1 MVTVTK
7 TSAVASKEW
16 WMSPKSSAL
25 AVKLEVLRA
34 QRVLLQQEVA
44 VLSSKD
50 RELAQSSGFAEQ
62 PPAQSQ
68 SFSDSLHMSQS
79 QSPSPQPS
87 AYLQTPIAQRIEAG
101 LRALCEP
108 SPWPLHSATIGAST
122 QNIQQTPEQ
131 SSMPRQLSVEEMKDI
146 IANAMSPLNSRPHE
160 YLRSTIS
167 PPDGG
172 QFVSQAHM
180 SSGPQSPHRSSPSR
194 PKSSAEESTCLKSP
208 HLKEHQHQGMSSN
221 HSVSGIN

>member
-1 MVTVTK
+1 
-7 TSAVASKEW
+7 
-16 WMSPKSSAL
+16 MSPKSSAL

-44 VLSSKD
+44 ALSSKD
-50 RELAQSSGFAEQ
+50 RELARSLGFAEQ
-62 PPAQSQ
+62 QPAQSQ

-108 SPWPLHSATIGAST
+108 SPWPLHSVTLGAST

-131 SSMPRQLSVEEMKDI
+131 SPGIESSMPRQLSVEEMKDI

-160 YLRSTIS
+160 HPRSSIS
-167 PPDGG
+167 PPGVG
-172 QFVSQAHM
+172 QFVSQAQM
-180 SSGPQSPHRSSPSR
+180 SVSGPLSPHCSSPSR
-194 PKSSAEESTCLKSP
+194 PKSSAEESACLKSP
-208 HLKEHQHQGMSSN
+208 HLKERQHQGMSSN
-221 HSVSGIN
+221 HSISGIN